1 MNPPIHPAGFRRLSA
16 AVLCGVLASNL
27 AAMSPAQADDFD
39 TPQAKVTFGD
49 LDVSRPPGAAVLYSR
64 IKAAAMKVCEPHWAS
79 SLQARVSADD
89 CVRSAIAQAV
99 ATVDQPALSQ
109 IYSAKNRIPLP
120 TRLSQQA
127 SKVTM

>member
-1 MNPPIHPAGFRRLSA
+1 MNPHIHPKGFRRFSA
-16 AVLCGVLASNL
+16 TVLCGALASNL
-27 AAMSPAQADDFD
+27 AALPAAQAGDFD
-39 TPQAKVTFGD
+39 IPQATVKFGD
-49 LDVSRPPGAAVLYSR
+49 LDLSHKPGAAVLYSR
-64 IKAAAMKVCEPHWAS
+64 IKLAAEKVCEPHWAT
-79 SLQARVSADD
+79 SLQAKVSADD

-109 IYSAKNRIPLP
+109 VYSAKNRIPLP